1 MAEVIAE
8 DLLREQG
15 GTTVGSAGVS
25 AGPGAPASP
34 QAVAAAAELGL
45 GLEGHRSRP
54 LTTEL
59 VATADEILTMTAAHR
74 ARVIEQWPEAAGKTQ
89 VLDPDFDV
97 ADPFGGSLADYRSTA
112 EQIKTAL
119 LRRFQECAS

>member
-1 MAEVIAE
+1 MAEVIAG
-8 DLLREQG
+8 DLLREQPG
-15 GTTVGSAGVS
+15 VVVGSAGVS
-25 AGPGAPASP
+25 AGPGGRATAPAL
-34 QAVAAAAELGL
+34 AAAAELGL
-45 GLEGHRSRP
+45 DLEDHRSRP
-54 LTTEL
+54 LTAEL

-74 ARVIEQWPEAAGKTQ
+74 ARVVEQWPEAADKTQ
-89 VLDPDFDV
+89 VLDPDVDV